1 MAIKLTFLENLFK
14 TQLDSFNT
22 PIGVIAFI
30 ILYIFWVNLFL
41 PGSWLSMVG
50 GLLYGS
56 LLGSLYVFLGASLGG
71 TLTFFLGRTFLQS
84 RFQKR
89 LSSFPKLELVER
101 SITNEGIKFI
111 VLTRLSP
118 IFPFGILN
126 IAYSLSNIKFRDFLI
141 GLLAILPG
149 TFLYCSLGSLA
160 SNIYK
165 FDEIIAGEDQSYS
178 FWLTC
183 IGFLATLLLV
193 LMVSRSARKF
203 LQDKSNS

>member
-1 MAIKLTFLENLFK
+1 MAINFSFLKNLLE
-14 TQLDSFNT
+14 TQLDFFST
-22 PIGVIAFI
+22 PLGVIAFI
-30 ILYIFWVNLFL
+30 LLYIFWVNIFL
-41 PGSWLSMVG
+41 PGSWLSMFG

-56 LLGSLYVFLGASLGG
+56 FFGSLYVFLGASLAAI
-71 TLTFFLGRTFLQS
+71 LTFFLGRTFL
-84 RFQKR
+84 RRWFQKR

-101 SITNEGIKFI
+101 SLSNQGIKFI

-126 IAYSLSNIKFRDFLI
+126 IAYSFSNIKTSDFLI

-165 FDEIIAGEDQSYS
+165 FDEIITGGDQFYS
-178 FWLTC
+178 FCLTC
-183 IGFLATLLLV
+183 IGFFATLLLV
-193 LMVSRSARKF
+193 LMISRIARRS
-203 LQDKSNS
+203 LQDIK

>member
-1 MAIKLTFLENLFK
+1 MAINFSFFQNLLE
-14 TQLDSFNT
+14 TQIDFFTT
-22 PIGVIAFI
+22 PLGVIAFI
-30 ILYIFWVNLFL
+30 LLYIFWVNIFL
-41 PGSWLSMVG
+41 PGSWLSMFG

-56 LLGSLYVFLGASLGG
+56 FLGSLYVFLGASLGAI
-71 TLTFFLGRTFLQS
+71 LTFFLGRTFL
-84 RFQKR
+84 RRWFQKR

-101 SITNEGIKFI
+101 SLSNQGIKFV

-126 IAYSLSNIKFRDFLI
+126 IAYSFSNIKTSDFLI

-165 FDEIIAGEDQSYS
+165 FDEIITGGDQFYS
-178 FWLTC
+178 FCLTS
-183 IGFLATLLLV
+183 IGFFATLLLV
-193 LMVSRSARKF
+193 LMISSIARRS
-203 LQDKSNS
+203 LQD

>member
-1 MAIKLTFLENLFK
+1 MAINFSSFKNLLE
-14 TQLDSFNT
+14 TQLDFFST
-22 PIGVIAFI
+22 PLGVIAFI
-30 ILYIFWVNLFL
+30 LLYIFWVNIFL
-41 PGSWLSMVG
+41 PGSWLSMLG

-56 LLGSLYVFLGASLGG
+56 LLGSLYVFLGASLGA
-71 TLTFFLGRTFLQS
+71 TLTFFLGRTFL
-84 RFQKR
+84 RRWFQNR

-101 SITNEGIKFI
+101 SLSNQGIKFV

-126 IAYSLSNIKFRDFLI
+126 IAYSLSNIKTSDFLI

-165 FDEIIAGEDQSYS
+165 FDEIITGGDPFYS
-178 FWLTC
+178 FCLTC
-183 IGFLATLLLV
+183 IGFFATLLLV
-193 LMVSRSARKF
+193 LMISSITRRS
-203 LQDKSNS
+203 LQDIK

>member
-1 MAIKLTFLENLFK
+1 MAITFSFLENLFE
-14 TQLDSFNT
+14 TQLDFFST
-22 PIGVIAFI
+22 PLGVIAFI
-30 ILYIFWVNLFL
+30 LLYIFWVNIFL
-41 PGSWLSMVG
+41 PGSWLSMLG

-56 LLGSLYVFLGASLGG
+56 FLGSLYVFLGASLGA
-71 TLTFFLGRTFLQS
+71 TFTFFLGRTFL
-84 RFQKR
+84 RRWFQKR

-101 SITNEGIKFI
+101 SISNEGIKII

-126 IAYSLSNIKFRDFLI
+126 IAYSLSNIKASDFLI

-165 FDEIIAGEDQSYS
+165 FNEIIRGGDQFYS
-178 FWLTC
+178 FCLTC
-183 IGFLATLLLV
+183 IGFFATLLLV
-193 LMVSRSARKF
+193 LMISRIALRS
-203 LQDKSNS
+203 LQDSR